1 MVVVGEGADGVVAD
15 LVVVPDGGGQGEQA
29 LADAGAQA
37 GQGAGAVAFQAEFV
51 FGGPDDGF
59 DPLADAA
66 EVPWR
71 WGSSRRSGRMRRQPR
86 SSTRCSKSA
95 PAKPLSVMM
104 VEPGCWTRWRTS
116 AATSRSD
123 ASAGASSKPN
133 GIPSGVHR
141 TYGRNPRSSGCGWR
155 SSPIRRSRPGRRA
168 WRWRA
173 TPRT

>member
-15 LVVVPDGGGQGEQA
+15 SVGVPDGGGQGEQA

-66 EVPWR
+66 EGAVAV
-71 WGSSRRSGRMRRQPR
+71 GLV
-86 SSTRCSKSA
+86 A
-95 PAKPLSVMM
+95 PVGADEATAEVEHEVFEVGAGEPLSVMM

-141 TYGRNPRSSGCGWR
+141 TYRRNPRSSGCGWR
-155 SSPIRRSRPGRRA
+155 SSRIRRSRPGR
-168 WRWRA
+168 
-173 TPRT
+173 